1 VRGSWTGHVY
11 RIGRWCVSTPK
22 TITLGGGYLMAD
34 IDPPSQKEIWARKS
48 RRQPSLAASSARP
61 ARRRAHRCWTCGRR
75 RVKTARTRTTGPP
88 ATSQATQAT
97 RSATRTAQ
105 ASQRAT
111 AILVVAL
118 RGRSGRRTSRAGRR
132 PRSRRRGHRLGPPA
146 RAMIIVVGAALP
158 AAGASRSAAPS
169 LREVQGRHVRGWC
182 CRRET
187 RRMKTPPAAK
197 ASSPTLVRSRRRRL
211 PAMGSLPEVTAWT
224 SRPSTVRSSE
234 VGTISSRTW
243 LPIGSELTRSG
254 DITGLSLRLGRQS
267 ETEFVV

>member
-1 VRGSWTGHVY
+1 
-11 RIGRWCVSTPK
+11 
-22 TITLGGGYLMAD
+22 MAD

-75 RVKTARTRTTGPP
+75 RVKTARPRMTGPP

-187 RRMKTPPAAK
+187 RRMKTPPSSQSQLAYSGEISTQTVTGNGIVARGDGVDVPPVDRSEFGSWDDLESYLAAYWK
-197 ASSPTLVRSRRRRL
+197 RTYQVRRHYRPQSKTGSSV
-211 PAMGSLPEVTAWT
+211 
-224 SRPSTVRSSE
+224 
-234 VGTISSRTW
+234 
-243 LPIGSELTRSG
+243 
-254 DITGLSLRLGRQS
+254 
-267 ETEFVV
+267 